1 MGRFFRG
8 IQILLF
14 IVVQQRF
21 IVQIVRICQGG
32 HWAGEPSGPEGGKA
46 GDTIAVVIISGL
58 PVYLLLWR
66 GTAMVKQRHYKWQR

>member
-1 MGRFFRG
+1 M
-8 IQILLF
+8 L
-14 IVVQQRF
+14 VQAFTR
-21 IVQIVRICQGG
+21 G

-46 GDTIAVVIISGL
+46 GDTIAVVIVSGL